1 MQSVSHNKVYLH
13 WSSDSIS
20 SCDNPNL
27 FLTTSGMLWGMGYKT
42 FVHVNRL
49 KRISCQRFFVLKNLK

>member
-1 MQSVSHNKVYLH
+1 MQSVSHKFYLH
-13 WSSDSIS
+13 WSHDSIF
-20 SCDNPNL
+20 SCDNRNL

-49 KRISCQRFFVLKNLK
+49 KRTSSQRFFVLKNLK